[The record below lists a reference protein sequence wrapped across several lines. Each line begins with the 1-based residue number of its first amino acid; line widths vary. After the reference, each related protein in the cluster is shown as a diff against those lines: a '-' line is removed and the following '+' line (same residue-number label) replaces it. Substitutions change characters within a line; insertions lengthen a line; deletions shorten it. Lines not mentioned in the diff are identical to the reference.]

1 MKTVRRMLPKVPSI
15 AAKNFQQLVHVF
27 LGTDFGCVSQFFC
40 GPAIRGK
47 HVREPLELLVR
58 PATPIVKSRV
68 THEIDPARSPLHEK
82 FTIHRNAVVFV
93 QAAKLPGQA

>member
-1 MKTVRRMLPKVPSI
+1 MLPKVPSI

-27 LGTDFGCVSQFFC
+27 SVQTSAASHSFFADQQYA
-40 GPAIRGK
+40 GNTF
-47 HVREPLELLVR
+47 ENPLELLVR

-82 FTIHRNAVVFV
+82 FMIHRDAAVFV
-93 QAAKLPGQA
+93 QAAKLPEQA